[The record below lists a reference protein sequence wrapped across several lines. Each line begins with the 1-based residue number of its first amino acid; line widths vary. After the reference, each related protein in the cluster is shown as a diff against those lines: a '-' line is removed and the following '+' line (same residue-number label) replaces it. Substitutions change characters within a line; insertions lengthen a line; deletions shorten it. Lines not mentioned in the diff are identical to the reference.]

1 MKNPSSPQ
9 PTNAQ
14 ARDAPGDPALKA
26 LRLSESRYR
35 RLFETAQDGI
45 LLLNADTAQ
54 IEDVNPYLIEMLG
67 YSHAE
72 FLGKKLW
79 EVGSFADIA
88 QSKEMFAQLQ
98 TQGYVR
104 YKDLPLKTKAGAIVP
119 VEFVSNAYDCEGLT
133 VIQCNI
139 RNISERHADREKI
152 QRQTRLYAALSQ
164 CNYAIMH
171 CASEEDLFLEI
182 CRAAVRT
189 GGVKMAWVGL
199 IDAETRMVRP
209 VASVG
214 DETGYLKS
222 VNISVDAD
230 SPFGPSPTGTA
241 IGRDEP
247 SWCQDFLNDPM
258 TVTWHERAARAGLA
272 ASASLPL
279 HRNGGVVGAFTL
291 SAGEV
296 NAFDESARALLV
308 EMTAN
313 ISFALDNFAG
323 EFRRQQAEE
332 EIVFKNTIL
341 QTQQETLL
349 DAMLVLDE
357 NQGILSFNQHFIDLW
372 PLPPHLLIARLDAPV
387 LQAVADQTANPAA
400 FLERIDYL
408 KHHRDETSRE
418 EVALKDGRIID
429 RYCAPAVGADGK
441 YYGRVWYFRD
451 ITERKKAEQ
460 KFKDLLEAAPDA
472 MVIVNQDA
480 VILLLNAQAVHLFG
494 WRREDLL
501 GQKVDIL
508 VPKLLRRKHP
518 EKRNTFFENPRARP
532 MGAGLELFGLRKDGT
547 EFPVEISLSPLDTAE
562 GTLVIAAIRDITER
576 KHGERLVRDSEKR
589 FRAIFDQAPIA
600 TALLDRQGRPII
612 SNSHLSKMV
621 GYSNDELSK
630 MTFADFTYPEDVDK
644 DLNQFDELIEGKI
657 SAYNMEKR
665 YVHKNGSLIWANL
678 FVTLLRGE
686 HGLPQDVIGMAEDI
700 TERKRSEIS
709 IKRLNRVYAV
719 LSSINSLIVR
729 VRDPDELF
737 REACRIAVDAGG
749 FRMSLIAMVDQRTM
763 RTVPVASAGKDA
775 ALLSAVHG
783 LLSSS
788 EIAPNSMVARATR
801 EKTAVV
807 ANDSIGD
814 PQVLLGDQYADAG
827 VRSMAVLPLIV
838 SEQAVGVLALYAS
851 ERDFF
856 LEDEMKLLTELT
868 FVATDLNDDLDDRL
882 LALRTFADG
891 LTPALLDRKAERQ
904 TVLEGRSFLLNLF
917 NDGVI
922 VVDAGGMVIA
932 DVPLWRARTGRN
944 WMDRD
949 YVDAAL
955 RQGKPSVGRPVP
967 GQNSGLPS
975 IGMAVP
981 IRDHE
986 GKVIGAV
993 AGLINLA
1000 EPSFMDHVS
1009 RHGYGKSGD
1018 VLVASRQHRVVI
1030 TGSDQR
1036 RVMEQLPAQGVDPA
1050 VDARAAG
1057 RDGTEVL
1064 VNRNGVE
1071 VLSSARAV
1079 PAADWFVEI
1088 SLPTQEAFS
1097 PIREVQRRML
1107 LAALF
1112 LTLLAG
1118 VMSWWMVRRQLS
1130 PMLAAVRELARSQ
1143 PNHRQRP
1150 LTITHQDEIGRLLGA
1165 FNRVVATLDQHDALL
1180 KQILDTS
1187 SVAIFLVDSQG
1198 RITQANRRMA
1208 EMFGYSPDTLV
1219 GLEYVALVDPAE
1231 RELAQKSMLAL
1242 LASAVPA
1249 VESDRLY
1256 WRADHSTLWGH
1267 LSSQRFID
1275 ADGHEQGLIGVIA
1288 DISARKATEEL
1299 IRQHDNRLT
1308 AIIENFPG
1316 GISMIDPALRLVTHN
1331 QQYKK
1336 LLNFPD
1342 ALFEKPDLGLED
1354 LFRFNARRGEYG
1366 PGDVEQ
1372 QVSEHAARA
1381 RKFEPHKFEHVRPDG
1396 TVLEVQGALVPGGGF
1411 VTIYLDITERKRKD
1425 DALRNSELSLRR
1437 FRVAMDATQ
1446 DAIFIVDRASMR
1458 FVDVNASACR
1468 MLELTHEQILA
1479 AGPDGVLGTSRR
1491 RLADIYDSV
1500 IAGHGVPMT
1509 IEALRTRQDGKKRW
1523 VEISRHAQRSD
1534 ETWTIVTVARDIT
1547 ERKRAERAL
1556 RESAQELRLFAD
1568 NVPAMTAAFD
1578 AGLHFTFVNRRYAE
1592 SLAQG
1597 RTDLIGKHLREVVGE
1612 SVYREIEGYFV
1623 QVLQGHPVTY
1633 QRLGRLQNHEA
1644 GHLQVKLMPNI
1655 GEQGK
1660 VLGCFTVTTDITEHK
1675 QAEERI
1681 QRVAHH
1687 DSLTGL
1693 PNRLLFGD
1701 RLEQAIS
1708 IAKRESRQ
1716 FALLYLDLDKFK
1728 PVNDTL
1734 GHAIGDELLQAVA
1747 DRLRRQVRESDTVAR
1762 IGGDEFAV
1770 ILFSIA
1776 RPEEAQGVANKISVA
1791 IATPFQLASQKES
1804 ITIGVSI
1811 GITIY
1816 PTDGAEAAALIVAAD
1831 QAMYRAKEA
1840 GGNASR

>member
-291 SAGEV
+291 YASEV

-508 VPKLLRRKHP
+508 VPKLLCRKHP

-868 FVATDLNDDLDDRL
+868 GDIAFAIDYIDKQERLEYLAYYDALTGLANRRLFLERVAQYMRSAVGDGHRLGLFLIDLERFKNINDSLGQPAGDALLRQVAEWLTRNVGDENLLARIGADHFAVVMPEIRQGADMALLLEKMIAAFLVQPFRLNDAVFRIAAKIGVALFPDDGADADTLFRNAEAALKKAKASGERYLCYTQKMTEAVAGKLNLENQMRQALDNGEFVL
-882 LALRTFADG
+882 HYQPKVNLVSGKITGAEALIRWNDPRSG
-891 LTPALLDRKAERQ
+891 LVPPGRFIP
-904 TVLEGRSFLLNLF
+904 VLEETGLIYDVGR
-917 NDGVI
+917 
-922 VVDAGGMVIA
+922 
-932 DVPLWRARTGRN
+932 W
-944 WMDRD
+944 
-949 YVDAAL
+949 AL
-955 RQGKPSVGRPVP
+955 RQAIEDYLRW
-967 GQNSGLPS
+967 
-975 IGMAVP
+975 
-981 IRDHE
+981 
-986 GKVIGAV
+986 
-993 AGLINLA
+993 
-1000 EPSFMDHVS
+1000 
-1009 RHGYGKSGD
+1009 
-1018 VLVASRQHRVVI
+1018 
-1030 TGSDQR
+1030 
-1036 RVMEQLPAQGVDPA
+1036 
-1050 VDARAAG
+1050 RAAG
-1057 RDGTEVL
+1057 L
-1064 VNRNGVE
+1064 VVVRI
-1071 VLSSARAV
+1071 AV
-1079 PAADWFVEI
+1079 NV
-1088 SLPTQEAFS
+1088 S
-1097 PIREVQRRML
+1097 PL
-1107 LAALF
+1107 
-1112 LTLLAG
+1112 
-1118 VMSWWMVRRQLS
+1118 QLS
-1130 PMLAAVRELARSQ
+1130 NRDFIA
-1143 PNHRQRP
+1143 
-1150 LTITHQDEIGRLLGA
+1150 EI
-1165 FNRVVATLDQHDALL
+1165 
-1180 KQILDTS
+1180 
-1187 SVAIFLVDSQG
+1187 
-1198 RITQANRRMA
+1198 
-1208 EMFGYSPDTLV
+1208 
-1219 GLEYVALVDPAE
+1219 
-1231 RELAQKSMLAL
+1231 
-1242 LASAVPA
+1242 
-1249 VESDRLY
+1249 
-1256 WRADHSTLWGH
+1256 
-1267 LSSQRFID
+1267 
-1275 ADGHEQGLIGVIA
+1275 
-1288 DISARKATEEL
+1288 
-1299 IRQHDNRLT
+1299 
-1308 AIIENFPG
+1308 
-1316 GISMIDPALRLVTHN
+1316 
-1331 QQYKK
+1331 
-1336 LLNFPD
+1336 
-1342 ALFEKPDLGLED
+1342 
-1354 LFRFNARRGEYG
+1354 
-1366 PGDVEQ
+1366 
-1372 QVSEHAARA
+1372 
-1381 RKFEPHKFEHVRPDG
+1381 
-1396 TVLEVQGALVPGGGF
+1396 
-1411 VTIYLDITERKRKD
+1411 
-1425 DALRNSELSLRR
+1425 
-1437 FRVAMDATQ
+1437 
-1446 DAIFIVDRASMR
+1446 
-1458 FVDVNASACR
+1458 
-1468 MLELTHEQILA
+1468 
-1479 AGPDGVLGTSRR
+1479 
-1491 RLADIYDSV
+1491 
-1500 IAGHGVPMT
+1500 
-1509 IEALRTRQDGKKRW
+1509 
-1523 VEISRHAQRSD
+1523 
-1534 ETWTIVTVARDIT
+1534 
-1547 ERKRAERAL
+1547 
-1556 RESAQELRLFAD
+1556 
-1568 NVPAMTAAFD
+1568 
-1578 AGLHFTFVNRRYAE
+1578 
-1592 SLAQG
+1592 
-1597 RTDLIGKHLREVVGE
+1597 
-1612 SVYREIEGYFV
+1612 
-1623 QVLQGHPVTY
+1623 
-1633 QRLGRLQNHEA
+1633 
-1644 GHLQVKLMPNI
+1644 
-1655 GEQGK
+1655 
-1660 VLGCFTVTTDITEHK
+1660 
-1675 QAEERI
+1675 
-1681 QRVAHH
+1681 
-1687 DSLTGL
+1687 
-1693 PNRLLFGD
+1693 
-1701 RLEQAIS
+1701 EQAIS
-1708 IAKRESRQ
+1708 IDEHAAGGLELEITESLIMADVKHSIASLQTIR
-1716 FALLYLDLDKFK
+1716 ALGVNIAIDDFGTGFSSLSYLARL
-1728 PVNDTL
+1728 PVDTL
-1734 GHAIGDELLQAVA
+1734 KI
-1747 DRLRRQVRESDTVAR
+1747 DRSFVLDM
-1762 IGGDEFAV
+1762 
-1770 ILFSIA
+1770 
-1776 RPEEAQGVANKISVA
+1776 
-1791 IATPFQLASQKES
+1791 
-1804 ITIGVSI
+1804 
-1811 GITIY
+1811 
-1816 PTDGAEAAALIVAAD
+1816 TDGPEGLSLVSTIISLAHALKLKVVAEGVETAE
-1831 QAMYRAKEA
+1831 QARLLRLLNCDEMQGYLSSKPLPGDIFEA
-1840 GGNASR
+1840 RFLAPRPAGS